1 MTLRCILTEQQQ
13 EEFNMKESTKKAV
26 GLGLLTAVVVVL
38 QMSAVVIRFGVFQIS
53 LVLIPIVVG
62 AALYG
67 ISAGA
72 WLGFVFGAV
81 VLLNGDATAFFAIS
95 VPGTII
101 TVLVKG
107 MTAGLLSALVYKLIE
122 SKSRTAAC
130 FGAAFTAPVVN
141 TGIFVLGCRIFF
153 FDTLR
158 EWASGAG
165 YESVW
170 KYILIAFVGG
180 NFLIELAVNMIL
192 SPAVV
197 RVIDLGKRKHLR
209 G

>member
-1 MTLRCILTEQQQ
+1 M
-13 EEFNMKESTKKAV
+13 NESTKKVV
-26 GLGLLTAVVVVL
+26 GLGLLTAIVVVF
-38 QMSAVVIRFGVFQIS
+38 QIAAGAVRFGVFQIS

-81 VLLNGDATAFFAIS
+81 VLLNGDATAFYAIS

-107 MTAGLLSALVYKLIE
+107 VLAGFISALVYGLIE
-122 SKSRTAAC
+122 KKSRVAAC
-130 FGAAFTAPVVN
+130 FGAALTAPIVN
-141 TGIFVLGCRIFF
+141 TGVFVIGCRLFF
-153 FDTLR
+153 FDTIR

-165 YESVW
+165 FESVW
-170 KYILIAFVGG
+170 KYILIAFIGG
-180 NFLIELAVNMIL
+180 NFLVELAVNLVL

-197 RVIDLGKRKHLR
+197 RLIGLGKKKKQK
-209 G
+209 